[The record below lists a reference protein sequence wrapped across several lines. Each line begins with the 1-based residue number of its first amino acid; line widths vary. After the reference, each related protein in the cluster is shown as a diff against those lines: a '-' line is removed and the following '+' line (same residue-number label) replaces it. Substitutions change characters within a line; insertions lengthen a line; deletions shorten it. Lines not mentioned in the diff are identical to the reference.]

1 MTSPYAPSY
10 PGSIPIP
17 AADSNVSDEV
27 PLTEKLG
34 LKMKAE
40 HKGPI
45 LGSRLRNQSVDDRL
59 KTLSQARMSMGGHY
73 YDRMLSYMDPS
84 LLTSQETVPA
94 EDVIASASM
103 PPLTFMELAEDEAQ
117 QSLPSDAIIPMSYDA
132 APFGA
137 TGDIA
142 DKKSP
147 GNQAIARTIQGAAGE
162 RSVYERE
169 LEKMLGMPMG
179 PTPEDIEKTY
189 SSLYGKGSDI
199 NNAAMN
205 IEKLQGEMVNI
216 AEQEGKINQAKQ
228 AEIFE
233 LNAITEE
240 ELQKKQSITEQLKSD
255 FKNNY
260 DNLKAATAAVNSWVK
275 STRERYENE
284 DPISAFRMFDWFK
297 KEKNEA
303 GEWED
308 SFQWSGFAT
317 TIASLAAIAGNV
329 GVNMATKGQVPLFM
343 VNMLMKAMDAD
354 LDAQRPRREKKAG
367 TGNFLIR
374 LFLASETS
382 TMG

>member
-1 MTSPYAPSY
+1 
-10 PGSIPIP
+10 
-17 AADSNVSDEV
+17 
-27 PLTEKLG
+27 
-34 LKMKAE
+34 
-40 HKGPI
+40 
-45 LGSRLRNQSVDDRL
+45 
-59 KTLSQARMSMGGHY
+59 
-73 YDRMLSYMDPS
+73 MDPS